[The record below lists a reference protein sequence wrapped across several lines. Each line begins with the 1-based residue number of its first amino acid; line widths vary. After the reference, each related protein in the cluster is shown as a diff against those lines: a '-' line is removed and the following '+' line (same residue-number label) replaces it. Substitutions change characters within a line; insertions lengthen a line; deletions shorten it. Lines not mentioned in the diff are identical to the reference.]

1 MRDQFE
7 EEIKKLNEKQEQ
19 AVETLLLDFNE
30 QLARVQEMYE
40 ESKKNGDGL
49 KMKNEEKLTSQD
61 YAQDQEYQDLEDK
74 HKQVLQK
81 L

>member
-61 YAQDQEYQDLEDK
+61 YDQD
-74 HKQVLQK
+74 
-81 L
+81 

>member
-61 YAQDQEYQDLEDK
+61 YDQDQEY
-74 HKQVLQK
+74 
-81 L
+81 

>member
-1 MRDQFE
+1 
-7 EEIKKLNEKQEQ
+7 
-19 AVETLLLDFNE
+19 
-30 QLARVQEMYE
+30 MYE

-61 YAQDQEYQDLEDK
+61 NDQEKEYQDLEEK

-81 L
+81 LHESKAELKTNKTTLKW

>member
-1 MRDQFE
+1 M
-7 EEIKKLNEKQEQ
+7 NEKQEQ

-61 YAQDQEYQDLEDK
+61 YDQD
-74 HKQVLQK
+74 
-81 L
+81 

>member
-1 MRDQFE
+1 
-7 EEIKKLNEKQEQ
+7 
-19 AVETLLLDFNE
+19 
-30 QLARVQEMYE
+30 MYE

-61 YAQDQEYQDLEDK
+61 NDQDTEYKDLEDK

-81 L
+81 LQESCAELKTNKTTLEW

>member
-49 KMKNEEKLTSQD
+49 KMKNEEKLTS
-61 YAQDQEYQDLEDK
+61 
-74 HKQVLQK
+74 
-81 L
+81 